1 MHLRFSETV
10 TCTLTM
16 VFINRNF
23 TAKFIPFFREKNKT
37 VLAYPNCLTS
47 QLKNNV
53 MILVVS
59 SLERLPIKTK
69 NKLNNSSM
77 GNLTEFQNNTV
88 HSTDM

>member
-1 MHLRFSETV
+1 
-10 TCTLTM
+10 
-16 VFINRNF
+16 
-23 TAKFIPFFREKNKT
+23 
-37 VLAYPNCLTS
+37 
-47 QLKNNV
+47 

-88 HSTDM
+88 HSTDMQRVVKQTEKQPILQSQHIDVRKARHSDESLT